1 MGKPKNDAKI
11 YHPFRSFPNQ
21 LVVTVGFE
29 LGTERTMEEVA
40 FDVVIEKPES
50 ELRTLT
56 FSKIEELAVER
67 ALVLLASLKTDSN

>member
-1 MGKPKNDAKI
+1 
-11 YHPFRSFPNQ
+11 
-21 LVVTVGFE
+21 
-29 LGTERTMEEVA
+29 MEEVA